1 MEQIFCLE
9 KEAEI
14 AKNITFIRDDE
25 VFTFKD
31 EKGRILFT
39 KNLKRCYP
47 FNEGY
52 AVVVLENFDY
62 AILDDKGNISDA
74 RFELLGQKF
83 SEGKNFALFSD
94 LSTGCIDTNG
104 NLLFKIQLDWK
115 DAGALEITPFSNGR
129 ALIKESANTWI
140 LIEETGNSL
149 KKFNFFHASEFK
161 CGFSRI
167 QFRNGKL
174 RTYNYLDKD
183 GNLLSSDNFDE
194 AEDFVNNTAKVKI
207 GNNSFYIDT
216 KGKLYSKKPVS
227 DNGKTYLKFEYDF
240 ADYLTNVNGRGE
252 VFINESNKNDCFV
265 ELYFYT
271 SMYQLYYYISF
282 TEDEVIGFSEKTNYK
297 ELYKVENST
306 KERLENFKGKKADI
320 LNQSETS
327 RKYISLALK
336 LMEES
341 LK

>member
-1 MEQIFCLE
+1 MQQIPCFE
-9 KEAEI
+9 NEI
-14 AKNITFIRDDE
+14 TKNITFIRNDE
-25 VFTFKD
+25 EFTFKD
-31 EKGRILFT
+31 EKGKILFT

-74 RFELLGQKF
+74 HFELLGQKF

-94 LSTGCIDTNG
+94 LSTGCIDING
-104 NLLFKIQLDWK
+104 NLLFKVQLDWK
-115 DAGALEITPFSNGR
+115 DDGALEITPFSNGR

-140 LIEETGNSL
+140 LIDETGNSL

-194 AEDFVNNTAKVKI
+194 AEDFINNAAKVKI

-216 KGKLYSKKPVS
+216 
-227 DNGKTYLKFEYDF
+227 NG
-240 ADYLTNVNGRGE
+240 NR
-252 VFINESNKNDCFV
+252 I
-265 ELYFYT
+265 
-271 SMYQLYYYISF
+271 M
-282 TEDEVIGFSEKTNYK
+282 
-297 ELYKVENST
+297 
-306 KERLENFKGKKADI
+306 
-320 LNQSETS
+320 
-327 RKYISLALK
+327 
-336 LMEES
+336 M
-341 LK
+341 